1 MAFGS
6 APENT
11 SQYVLKKC
19 EFDAVRTFPRGGKVD
34 LKLFVGEIT
43 IFESLLKPYLTC
55 NIALLDDKGYITDR
69 VQLQGS
75 ETVEITIGVTREED
89 ADVEINAKF
98 RVVKIVNQY
107 KVNDKATGYVLH
119 CISESAFNDSFVKV
133 SKSYHDNLEDIG
145 EKTLKR
151 YLDVG
156 VVKEKP
162 YWERN
167 EVSDQGPVKVVIPY
181 LSPYHTLEWLM
192 DRATGEGGA
201 PFFAFTSAWDT
212 KPGKDTVRFGSFKS
226 MVKNG
231 IQKAAPDLTRRKTEQ
246 QRTFYFNQ
254 AQVNSTEPGYKKE
267 RGLIKHMKQG
277 GIENTLRMVNMGAVG
292 SRITNLDPFTSS
304 KISRHHDLVDYL
316 EYLTPEA
323 GMFST
328 IIDKK
333 DKVKIEGVEKTL
345 SEHDAR
351 AKSLITSYGTYG
363 WNNSYHDTLRPQNLL
378 NKSRKGTIISMLYK
392 NKVECTINGYSF
404 TKERL
409 RVGDIVNIIFDK
421 NDVDG
426 TGMPITSRDQ
436 RRSGFYLILE
446 MSRAYINNTHEVVVS
461 VCKISD
467 HEPKASQ

>member
-1 MAFGS
+1 MAS
-6 APENT
+6 VNT

-19 EFDAVRTFPRGGKVD
+19 EFDSAKGGRTFPRGGKVD

-55 NIALLDDKGYITDR
+55 NIAILDDKGYLTDR

-75 ETVEITIGVTREED
+75 ETVEIEVGGTFEEEVPID
-89 ADVEINAKF
+89 INIKF

-145 EKTLKR
+145 EKVLKR
-151 YLDVG
+151 YLNVN

-162 YWERN
+162 YFANDEI
-167 EVSDQGPVKVVIPY
+167 SDQGPVKVVIPC

-201 PFFAFTSAWDT
+201 PMFAFTSVWDT
-212 KPGKDTVRFGSFKS
+212 KPDEDKVRYGSLKT
-226 MVKNG
+226 MVYEG
-231 IQKAAPDLTRRKTEQ
+231 IKKAGPDLTKRKINQE
-246 QRTFYFNQ
+246 RTFYFNQ

-267 RGLIKHMKQG
+267 KGIIKSMKQG

-292 SRITNLDPFTSS
+292 SRITNLDPFTST
-304 KISRHHDLVDYL
+304 KISRHHHLVDYL

-328 IIDKK
+328 IIDKE
-333 DKVKIEGVEKTL
+333 DQVEIEGVRKPL
-345 SEHDAR
+345 SEHNAR
-351 AKSLITSYGTYG
+351 AKSLVTSYGTYG
-363 WNNSYHDTLRPQNLL
+363 WNNSYHDVLRPQSLM
-378 NKSRKGTIISMLYK
+378 NKSRKGTVVSLLYK
-392 NKVECTINGYSF
+392 NKIDIVINGYSF
-404 TKERL
+404 TKEKL
-409 RVGDIVNIIFDK
+409 RVGDVVNILFDK

-426 TGMPITSRDQ
+426 NGLPITSRDK

-446 MSRAYINNTHEVVVS
+446 MSRTWINNTHEVVCS
-461 VCKISD
+461 VAKISD
-467 HEPKASQ
+467 HEPKD